1 MKILGIHDGHNASA
15 CLLEDGVVRA
25 AVQEERLSR
34 LKNHNGFPARAVQ
47 WVLASTGTAPD
58 QLDKVAFDSLH
69 MPYPKTTEQLL
80 DEYRRSQTP
89 ATGLKRLAKHT
100 PALAWHRGRRRA
112 SRIEDARGAGLPVD
126 RIVFVDHHTCH
137 AAAAYHGSPWKD
149 GKVLVLTAD
158 GMGDDLC
165 AAIWV
170 AEGGHLGRPIAT
182 VEDSHSLGNI
192 YAQITYLLGMAP
204 LDHEYKLMGMAPY
217 APERCAVRCQQR
229 FSRLL
234 AFDGDAGLTWHRT
247 RGVPNTFY
255 SYRFF
260 RKFAERER
268 FDCLAAGLQRFT
280 ETHLATWVANAV
292 RATGVPRVALGGG
305 VFMNVVANLRI
316 LKLPEVEELFVFP
329 SCGDETNAI
338 GAAFQ
343 VHAEAMRAQGR
354 PAGIPPLGPVYWGPK
369 PDEAPVEPV
378 LNQLRTDGFQVEAPA
393 DLEGRVAELLA
404 AGEVVARAVGPMEF
418 GARALGNR
426 SILADPTKKDV
437 VRLIN
442 DMVKKRDFWMPFAPA
457 MLAERSHEYV
467 QNPKSVDAPYMIMAL
482 DSTARSAELEAAVQP
497 YDRTARPQFVH
508 RAHNPAFHRLLCGFA
523 DRTGRAVVLNTSFN
537 LHGAPIV
544 SSVADAVEVLR
555 NSGLHYLAVP
565 GFLVRKPGA
574 APT

>member
-1 MKILGIHDGHNASA
+1 MRILGIHDGHNASA

-34 LKNHNGFPARAVQ
+34 LKNHNGFPERAIR
-47 WVLASTGTAPD
+47 WVLSSTGTEPASVD
-58 QLDKVAFDSLH
+58 RVAFNSLH
-69 MPYPKTTEQLL
+69 MPYPKTTKELL
-80 DEYRRSQTP
+80 EEYARSQSLPTD
-89 ATGLKRLAKHT
+89 LKRLLKRT
-100 PALAWHRGRRRA
+100 PALAWHRSRRRA
-112 SRIEDARGAGLPVD
+112 SRVEAARQAGLPVD
-126 RIVFVDHHTCH
+126 RIVFVEHHTCH
-137 AAAAYHGSPWKD
+137 AAAAYYGSPWKE

-165 AAIWV
+165 ATVWV
-170 AEGGHLGRPIAT
+170 AEGGRLGSPIAQ

-192 YAQITYLLGMAP
+192 YAHITFLMGMAP

-217 APERCAVRCQQR
+217 APEKDAVRCQER

-234 AFDGDAGLTWHRT
+234 SFDRNGGLTWRRA

-260 RKFAERER
+260 REFAERER
-268 FDCLAAGLQRFT
+268 FDSLAAGLQRFT
-280 ETHLATWVANAV
+280 ETHLATWVANAI
-292 RATGVPRVALGGG
+292 RATGVHRVALGGG

-316 LKLPEVEELFVFP
+316 MKLPEVEELFVYP

-338 GAAFQ
+338 GAALQ
-343 VHAEAMRAQGR
+343 VYAEAMQSAGR
-354 PAGIPPLGPVYWGPK
+354 PVEIPPVGPIYWGPR
-369 PDEAPVEPV
+369 PDEEPIGPV
-378 LNQLRTDGFQVEAPA
+378 LDRLRADGFHIETPA
-393 DLEGRVAELLA
+393 DLEARAAELLA

-426 SILADPTKKDV
+426 SILADPTKPDV
-437 VRLIN
+437 VRIIN

-457 MLAERSHEYV
+457 MLAERSDEYV
-467 QNPKSVDAPYMIMAL
+467 RNPKSIDAPYMILAF
-482 DSTARSAELEAAVQP
+482 DTTARSGDLEAAVQP

-508 RAHNPAFHRLLCGFA
+508 QRHNPEFHRLLCGFA
-523 DRTGRAVVLNTSFN
+523 DRTGRGVLLNTSFN

-555 NSGLHYLAVP
+555 NSGLTCLAIP
-565 GFLVRKPGA
+565 GFLVRKSAGSS
-574 APT
+574 

>member
-34 LKNHNGFPARAVQ
+34 LKNHNGFPARAIQ
-47 WVLASTGTAPD
+47 WVLSSTQTTPD
-58 QLDKVAFDSLH
+58 SLDRVAFDSLH
-69 MPYPKTTEQLL
+69 MPYPKTTQQLL
-80 DEYRRSQTP
+80 EEYHRSQSL
-89 ATGLKRLAKHT
+89 ATGLKRVVKRT
-100 PALAWHRGRRRA
+100 PARAWHRGRRRT
-112 SRIEDARGAGLPVD
+112 SRIEAARLAGLPVD
-126 RIVFVDHHTCH
+126 RIIFVDHHTCH

-165 AAIWV
+165 ASIWV
-170 AEGGHLGRPIAT
+170 AEGGGLGAPLAQ

-192 YAQITYLLGMAP
+192 YAQVTYLMGMAP

-217 APERCAVRCQQR
+217 APEKCAVRCQER
-229 FSRLL
+229 FARLL
-234 AFDGDAGLTWHRT
+234 AFDAKNGLTWHRAK
-247 RGVPNTFY
+247 GVPNTFY
-255 SYRFF
+255 SYDFF

-292 RATGVPRVALGGG
+292 RATGIHRVALGGG

-329 SCGDETNAI
+329 SCGDESNAI
-338 GAAFQ
+338 GAAFH
-343 VHAEAMRAQGR
+343 VHAESRLAAGR
-354 PAGIPPLGPVYWGPK
+354 PVEIPPMGPVYWGPR
-369 PDEAPVEPV
+369 PDEASFGPV
-378 LNQLRTDGFQVEAPA
+378 LDQLRADGFHIETPT
-393 DLEGRVAELLA
+393 DLEARVAEVLA

-467 QNPKSVDAPYMIMAL
+467 RNPKSVDAPYMILAL
-482 DSTARSAELEAAVQP
+482 ETTGRSADLEAAVQP
-497 YDRTARPQFVH
+497 YDRSARPQFVH
-508 RAHNPAFHRLLCGFA
+508 RAHNSEFHRLICGFA
-523 DRTGRAVVLNTSFN
+523 DRTGRGVLLNTSFN

-555 NSGLHYLAVP
+555 NSGLNYLAVP
-565 GFLVRKPGA
+565 GYLIRKPAVAGS
-574 APT
+574 